1 MKLLHMQNEIKW
13 SNESQFLKARE
24 GLYYWAGIA
33 ILNQFARMRL
43 ALDVQASGPIP
54 SGPKIFAGNHPT
66 TTDPFYML
74 TILPEKTRIMVNA
87 DIFKKPF
94 LGGLFRRSGH
104 IPVDKRNGTEAL
116 NDGVAALNRGEN
128 IGIFPEGALS
138 DLDNGIQV
146 NKLKTGTVRMAL
158 QAGVPIIPVGFHMP
172 IERMT
177 VKTLKVGGERVIS
190 RFFLR
195 GRYAITLGQ
204 PFWASGDIEDRSLVR
219 SLSDDLRE
227 RIYDLSQLSALRL
240 RNNHP
245 LETAKRKKR
254 KKSILVETGK

>member
-1 MKLLHMQNEIKW
+1 MKLLHFQKEVNW
-13 SNESQFLKARE
+13 SNESQFKKARE

-33 ILNQFARMRL
+33 VLNQFAKSRL
-43 ALDVQASGPIP
+43 TLDVQISAPMP

-66 TTDPFYML
+66 TTDPFYLL
-74 TILPEKTRIMVNA
+74 TVLPEKTRMMVNA

-104 IPVDKRNGTEAL
+104 IPVDKKDGIHGLNAGISAL
-116 NDGVAALNRGEN
+116 ERGEN

-138 DLDNGIQV
+138 DIQEGIQV
-146 NKLKTGTVRMAL
+146 NKLKTGAVRLAL

-172 IERMT
+172 IDGMRIKK
-177 VKTLKVGGERVIS
+177 VKVGGERVIS

-204 PFWASGDIEDRSLVR
+204 PFWPMGDVDDRSNVR
-219 SLSDDLRE
+219 SISDELRE
-227 RIYDLSQLSALRL
+227 RIYDLSQLGALRL
-240 RNNHP
+240 KNNLP
-245 LETAKRKKR
+245 VVIEKRKK
-254 KKSILVETGK
+254 KKSIPVETGL

>member
-1 MKLLHMQNEIKW
+1 
-13 SNESQFLKARE
+13 
-24 GLYYWAGIA
+24 LYYWAGVA
-33 ILNQFARMRL
+33 LLNQFAKSRL
-43 ALDVQASGPIP
+43 SLDVQASGPLP

-74 TILPEKTRIMVNA
+74 TVLPEKTRIMVNA

-104 IPVDKRNGTEAL
+104 IPVDKRNGIDSL
-116 NDGVAALNRGEN
+116 NAGIAALSRGEN
-128 IGIFPEGALS
+128 IGIFPEGSLS
-138 DLDNGIQV
+138 DISDGIKV
-146 NKLKTGTVRMAL
+146 NKLKTGAVRMAL

-172 IERMT
+172 IEGMT
-177 VKTLKVGGERVIS
+177 NKFVRVGGERVIS

-204 PFWASGDIEDRSLVR
+204 PFWVSGDVADKPSVR
-219 SLSDDLRE
+219 WLSEDLRE

-240 RNNHP
+240 KNNLP
-245 LETAKRKKR
+245 LGKQKRKK
-254 KKSILVETGK
+254 KKSIPIESGM

>member
-1 MKLLHMQNEIKW
+1 MKLLHMQKEIKW
-13 SNESQFLKARE
+13 SNESQFIKARE

-33 ILNQFARMRL
+33 LLNQFAKSRL
-43 ALDVQASGPIP
+43 SLDVQTSGPLP

-74 TILPEKTRIMVNA
+74 TVLPEKTRIMVNA

-104 IPVDKRNGTEAL
+104 IPVDKGNGINAL
-116 NDGVAALNRGEN
+116 NDGISALSRGEN

-138 DLDNGIQV
+138 DIQEGIRV
-146 NKLKTGTVRMAL
+146 NRLKTGAVRMAL

-172 IERMT
+172 IENMT
-177 VKTLKVGGERVIS
+177 NKMVKVGGERVIS
-190 RFFLR
+190 RFSLR
-195 GRYAITLGQ
+195 GRYAITFGQ
-204 PFWASGDIEDRSLVR
+204 PFWVAGDSEDRSHVC
-219 SLSDDLRE
+219 SLSEDLRE

-240 RNNHP
+240 KNNLP
-245 LETAKRKKR
+245 LKKSRRKK
-254 KKSILVETGK
+254 KKSIPVETGM

>member
-1 MKLLHMQNEIKW
+1 MKLLHMQQEVKW

-43 ALDVQASGPIP
+43 VLDVQASGPIP

-66 TTDPFYML
+66 TTDPFYLL
-74 TILPEKTRIMVNA
+74 TVLPEKTRIMVNA

-104 IPVDKRNGTEAL
+104 IPVDKRDGIHAL
-116 NDGVAALNRGEN
+116 NAGVAALNRGEN
-128 IGIFPEGALS
+128 LGIFPEGGLS
-138 DLDNGIQV
+138 DIKDGIKV
-146 NKLKTGTVRMAL
+146 NKLKTGAVRMAL
-158 QAGVPIIPVGFHMP
+158 QTGVPIIPVGFHMP
-172 IERMT
+172 IEGMT
-177 VKTLKVGGERVIS
+177 NKYVKVGGERVIS

-204 PFWASGDIEDRSLVR
+204 PFWASGDVEDRPLVG
-219 SLSDDLRE
+219 SLSEDLRE
-227 RIYDLSQLSALRL
+227 RDF
-240 RNNHP
+240 
-245 LETAKRKKR
+245 
-254 KKSILVETGK
+254 